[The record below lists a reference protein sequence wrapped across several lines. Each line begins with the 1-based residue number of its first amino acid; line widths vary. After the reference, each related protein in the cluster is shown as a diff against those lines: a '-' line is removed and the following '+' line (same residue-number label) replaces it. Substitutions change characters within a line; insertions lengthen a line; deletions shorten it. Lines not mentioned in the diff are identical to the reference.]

1 MFRCVQIRIPHQSIH
16 RIPHSLS
23 SHRRRRRSWWP
34 PPAPPSPRPPPLL
47 LPLFIVAILQTQR
60 RESLILENPLQH
72 LVSDGMKI
80 YNMVEPIYISD
91 SLNIFL
97 LSVAIPTNKHIGCGD
112 KKKSCLKIV
121 HFTLNLQGCCIREKG
136 CNSQRHYMFNFNL
149 YCPLYCI
156 FNTPFHVLKQY

>member
-1 MFRCVQIRIPHQSIH
+1 MPYLPCPCCRHFLANFDIVNMFRCVQIRIPHQSIH

-97 LSVAIPTNKHIGCGD
+97 RSVAIPTNKHIGCGD
-112 KKKSCLKIV
+112 NKKIA
-121 HFTLNLQGCCIREKG
+121 
-136 CNSQRHYMFNFNL
+136 
-149 YCPLYCI
+149 
-156 FNTPFHVLKQY
+156 